1 MYILGLFKLLGVI
14 LAIFLA
20 TGITQTVISFIAY
33 RYDRRFVNA
42 SITKISVIIYQIL
55 GTYSFSMIGA
65 LFVTL
70 QIRLTNNS
78 TSFFSY
84 LVVLPLL
91 ILLQYYSLKEWKR
104 CQAEAESKITNSKNP
119 EWEANASL
127 GLISVFTM
135 ASFITISFVYF
146 SLFKPHIGYLYSD
159 FVNFLVSFI
168 MS

>member
-70 QIRLTNNS
+70 QMRLTNNS

-84 LVVLPLL
+84 LVVFPLL

-104 CQAEAESKITNSKNP
+104 SQAEAESKITNSTNP

-127 GLISVFTM
+127 GMVSVLAMNLFMTF
-135 ASFITISFVYF
+135 SYVYF
-146 SLFKPHIGYLYSD
+146 SFFKSHIAYLYSG
-159 FVNFLVSFI
+159 FVNFLLNFIVS
-168 MS
+168 